1 MTPCM
6 IDFNYC
12 NGDVILVPFPFTDL
26 TTTKQRPALIISS
39 TKFNRVYRDVI
50 VVAITSHIEQDV
62 LADTEYRLTKSE
74 NLAAGLPKPSIIK
87 LAKIVTLDQ
96 NLIRKKLGK
105 LHSQTTKYVIAKIS
119 RLLG

>member
-6 IDFNYC
+6 IDSNYY

-50 VVAITSHIEQDV
+50 VVAITSHIESGA

-74 NLAAGLPKPSIIK
+74 NLAAGLPKPSTIK

-96 NLIRKKLGK
+96 NLVRKKLGK
-105 LHSQTTKYVIAKIS
+105 LRSQTIKHIIAKIFC
-119 RLLG
+119 LLG